1 MVDLYYL
8 ILMSQYNL
16 NFTAKRWAL
25 ISRLIFSVGH
35 ILYTKEHGIHM
46 SFLKNRVNRYI
57 TIYWMKNSW
66 QLHHAWNFIHN
77 IVLCKWIW
85 SENFLSPF
93 SPWPCMTMLYLTTKL
108 FIAKKLK
115 HKGRWYNF
123 IYLFIFLSIIM
134 LASPAGEKISWAPR
148 H

>member
-57 TIYWMKNSW
+57 TIY
-66 QLHHAWNFIHN
+66 
-77 IVLCKWIW
+77 
-85 SENFLSPF
+85 
-93 SPWPCMTMLYLTTKL
+93 
-108 FIAKKLK
+108 
-115 HKGRWYNF
+115 
-123 IYLFIFLSIIM
+123 
-134 LASPAGEKISWAPR
+134 
-148 H
+148 